1 MRSQQTCVA
10 FFVLCVAA
18 FQTTGVS
25 NSAFAQA
32 PAITTTSPLAI
43 KPGGAT
49 DVKVK
54 GSNLA
59 GATELWTSFAG
70 KASLSPDVKDNG
82 KNAAEVV
89 YRLETAGDIPVGI
102 YGIRVTTA
110 KGVSA
115 LKLIAIDDLPS
126 IAAAGNNTTPSAA
139 QALTLPVAVDGTIGS
154 LARYYYK
161 FPVAAGQR
169 LSFEV
174 LARRLGSALDPM
186 IRILDDRGREIT
198 YSDDVP
204 GLRADAQVCHTFK
217 KAGQYTIEVR
227 DIRYQG
233 GGTHFYRLRI
243 GDFPCVT
250 VPYPMAVKRGTDA
263 TISFAGYNIADVQP
277 VKLKV
282 PAESPMDWINVG
294 AKRAGGTGSGFVAL
308 SVSSSDEAVEAE
320 PNDDLK
326 QATRINPGASANGRF
341 EKKGDVDHFI
351 FAGKKGERLTFTGI
365 TRSQGAPTS
374 LNIRL
379 LKADGAQVAAKEDFG
394 VGNATFDYTIP
405 ADGDYILA
413 LRDMHRR
420 GGSPFAYRIAIAAT
434 QTGFT
439 LAASADRLNIGA
451 GGTAMVTV
459 TSKRKGYNGPIQ
471 VSTTDLPEG
480 ITSMPTVI
488 GPGLNTVVLTVRSE
502 LNSATGKAIPV
513 KIVGKARIGDADF
526 QAVASISGALKTAF
540 NGLPYPPAA
549 LAESVAVGVSPK
561 PQIRLRTEPAQI
573 VFGRDLKAK
582 VKVIV
587 DREKGF
593 DEAVTL
599 AVTPAKGGLPG
610 GVTVAVKPIP
620 KGQNEI
626 EIEFAAN
633 NKAPMGEFTAVLT
646 GTIKQGKQT
655 VVQPVPG
662 VGLSM
667 RQPLALKLDSN
678 NFKVAKGGQLKLR
691 IVVERNPALKGAV
704 QLTFQNL
711 PAGVTAATASIAADK
726 NDIEVMLT
734 VTKDAKAANVK
745 NVVAKGEVTVGKIK
759 FAANS
764 PNITLVIE

>member
-1 MRSQQTCVA
+1 MRSRQALVA
-10 FFVLCVAA
+10 FSILWLAGLLV
-18 FQTTGVS
+18 TS
-25 NSAFAQA
+25 SSAPAVAQA

-43 KPGGAT
+43 APGST
-49 DVKVK
+49 SDIKVR

-59 GATELWTSFAG
+59 GATELWTSFGGNVTLA
-70 KASLSPDVKDNG
+70 PDVKDNG
-82 KNAAEVV
+82 KNAGEVV
-89 YRLETAGDIPVGI
+89 FRFQTASDLPVGI
-102 YGIRVTTA
+102 YGIRIATP
-110 KGVSA
+110 KGVSP
-115 LKLIAIDDLPS
+115 LKLIVVDDLPS
-126 IAAAGNNTTPSAA
+126 VAATGKNIIPSAA
-139 QALTLPVAVDGTIGS
+139 QTLTLPVAVDGTIGS
-154 LARYYYK
+154 LAHNYYK
-161 FPVAAGQR
+161 FQAVAGQR

-174 LARRLGSALDPM
+174 LARRLGSALDPF
-186 IRILDDRGREIT
+186 IRILDDRGREIA

-204 GLRADAQVCHTFK
+204 GLQADAQVCHTFE

-233 GGTHFYRLRI
+233 GGSHFYRLRI

-263 TISFAGYNIADVQP
+263 TVSFAGFDIADVQP

-282 PAESPMDWINVG
+282 PADSPLDWINVG

-320 PNDDLK
+320 PNDELK

-341 EKKGDVDHFI
+341 EKKGDIDHFI
-351 FAGKKGERLTFTGI
+351 FAGKKGQRLTFTGI
-365 TRSQGAPTS
+365 TRSQGSPTS

-379 LKADGAQVAAKEDFG
+379 LKADGAQVAAKDDLE

-405 ADGDYILA
+405 ADADYILA
-413 LRDMHRR
+413 LRDMNWR
-420 GGSPFAYRIAIAAT
+420 GGTPFAYRIAIQAT

-471 VSTTDLPEG
+471 VSATDLPQG

-488 GPGLNTVVLTVRSE
+488 GPGLNTVVLTVHSE
-502 LNSATGKAIPV
+502 PNSVTGKAIPI
-513 KIVGKARIGDADF
+513 KIIGTARIGDTDF
-526 QAVASISGALKTAF
+526 QAVASISGALKAAF
-540 NGLPYPPAA
+540 NGLPYPPAS

-587 DREKGF
+587 ERDKGF
-593 DEAVTL
+593 DEAIAL

-620 KGQNEI
+620 KGKNEI
-626 EIEFAAN
+626 EFEFTAN

-662 VGLSM
+662 LGLSL
-667 RQPLALKLDSN
+667 RQPLALKVDSN
-678 NFKVAKGGQLKLR
+678 SFKVAKGGQLKLR
-691 IVVERNPALKGAV
+691 IVAERNPALKGAV
-704 QLTFQNL
+704 KLSFQNL
-711 PAGVTAATASIAADK
+711 PAGVTAAAASIAADK

-734 VTKDAKAANVK
+734 VAKDAKPANVK
-745 NVVAKGEVTVGKIK
+745 NLVVKGEVTVGKTK
-759 FAANS
+759 YAANS
-764 PNITLVIE
+764 PNITLVVE